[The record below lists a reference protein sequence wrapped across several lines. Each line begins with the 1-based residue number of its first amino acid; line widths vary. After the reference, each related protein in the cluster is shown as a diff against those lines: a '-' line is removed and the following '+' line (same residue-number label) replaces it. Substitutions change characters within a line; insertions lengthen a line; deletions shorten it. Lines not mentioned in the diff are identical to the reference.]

1 VRWNPEI
8 NAGAMLQAGTVAVG
22 LVVYLSAGI
31 GRADQTQREIVSVRA
46 EIAAGLSRVEASVN
60 SLQAQIRDIPDI
72 NARMTAAERRLT
84 QIDAQAQQL
93 ETRIG
98 RVADTVVEVRA
109 ELNSITRASGAN
121 LPGVTARPTR

>member
-1 VRWNPEI
+1 MRWNPEI